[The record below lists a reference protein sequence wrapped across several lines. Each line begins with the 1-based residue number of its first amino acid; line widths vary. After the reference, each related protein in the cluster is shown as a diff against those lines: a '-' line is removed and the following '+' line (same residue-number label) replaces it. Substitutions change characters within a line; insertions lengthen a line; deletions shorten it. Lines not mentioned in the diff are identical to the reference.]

1 MLSPVPFRRWRH
13 VLEHV
18 LFVQKVRP
26 GKRDLYVEAHRDP
39 PADLL
44 RVLRD
49 SGVKREIIWLQG
61 ENIYIYVMSDEF
73 DKAIADQ
80 GKSRVFQDWVQ
91 RMTPL
96 LSEIQDFSGEGTVV
110 RLPKVF
116 DLEEQ
121 LERIGALPPAEKI
134 R

>member
-1 MLSPVPFRRWRH
+1 V
-13 VLEHV
+13 EHV

-26 GKRDLYVEAHRDP
+26 EKRDLYVQAHNNP

-49 SGVKREIIWLQG
+49 SGVQREVIWLQG
-61 ENIYIYVMSDEF
+61 ENVYIYVMSDDF
-73 DKAIADQ
+73 DRAIAAQ
-80 GKSRVFQDWVQ
+80 GKSRIFQDWVQ
-91 RMTPL
+91 RMKPL

-110 RLPKVF
+110 RLQKVF

-121 LERIGALPPAEKI
+121 LERTGGLPPAEKV
-134 R
+134 RERQ